1 MQTYSR
7 EMTSEFGTMNQK
19 AGAILRK
26 GNPLFKK

>member
-7 EMTSEFGTMNQK
+7 EMKSEFGTMNQK